1 MTEEEFKTVKQ
12 RMEFNRCGITVP
24 DSHIGVESFRPTVGW
39 KRNKYGVSPKEE
51 RTVDGILF
59 ASKAEAKAYQE
70 LSFLQKSGA
79 VKHIELQPVFKFPM
93 GYEYRAD
100 FRVTYDDGTVEVIDV
115 KGMETPV
122 FKLKKRDMAY
132 FYPDVKLSIWK

>member
-1 MTEEEFKTVKQ
+1 MTEEEFKIVKQ
-12 RMEFNRCGITVP
+12 RMEFNRCWITVP
-24 DSHIGVESFRPTVGW
+24 DSHIGVESFKPSTGGS
-39 KRNKYGVSPKEE
+39 RNKYSVAPKED
-51 RTVDGILF
+51 RTVGLLTF
-59 ASKAEAKAYQE
+59 ASKAEAKAYQT
-70 LSFLQKSGA
+70 LLLLQESG
-79 VKHIELQPVFKFPM
+79 KITKLELQPVFKFPM

-132 FYPDVKLSIWK
+132 FYPDVNLSIWK